1 MSAQAGVTSPANTGQ
16 RTLKRRN
23 ETTWRSEAKAEPH
36 HRVERRSQ
44 AHERRMNPDHGGNDV
59 RVERA
64 RRVKPQRTRAGGN
77 TRAKKRRRSEANAA
91 RNFPVRKH
99 GTRRPVKNH
108 RGEDP
113 GGAKRQESS
122 DRRRRVIPMSA
133 ARTAAM
139 RAPTRL
145 RPPVASRLR
154 SGNALGRNNEVRG
167 GQPRGA
173 TRYAAGKALETE
185 SHGRQQHE
193 TRLQG
198 TRRKKASRGCENLR
212 TQRSRS

>member
-44 AHERRMNPDHGGNDV
+44 AHERRMNPDHEGNDV

-154 SGNALGRNNEVRG
+154 SGNALGRNNEVREVSREVRPATQQGKLWRRNPMG
-167 GQPRGA
+167 GSSM
-173 TRYAAGKALETE
+173 K
-185 SHGRQQHE
+185 
-193 TRLQG
+193 QG
-198 TRRKKASRGCENLR
+198 CKVQGGTKRREVAK
-212 TQRSRS
+212 T